1 MGLLICVSNA
11 GGLSGAGS
19 IIPIMLI
26 CFDMDMSKA
35 VPVSAFVAV
44 VSTTLR
50 FIINFKQLHPHNKGK
65 LSLNYDIV
73 TLVMPSVFMGSMVGV
88 QLGQIIGPTW

>member
-1 MGLLICVSNA
+1 MALLILVSNA

-26 CFDMDMSKA
+26 FFDMDMSKA

-44 VSTTLR
+44 VSTSLR
-50 FIINFKQLHPHNKGK
+50 FIINFNQMHPLNQEK

-73 TLVMPSVFMGSMVGV
+73 
-88 QLGQIIGPTW
+88 

>member
-50 FIINFKQLHPHNKGK
+50 FILNFNQMHPDNNEK

-73 TLVMPSVFMGSMVGV
+73 TLVMPSVFLGSMIGV
-88 QLGQIIGPTW
+88 